1 MDLHIRLENDRDLA
15 RQVYQRVR
23 AAILEGRL
31 RQGDRIPA
39 TRELARSL
47 QISRNT
53 VALAYEWL
61 AAEGLVSGRHGAGTL
76 VDVAPVARPRPRNG
90 AALRIRAVW
99 KTAPPAVTAEAPRF
113 DFGVGVPDASQ
124 FPYDVWRRTLARQW
138 RGSSVEGLY
147 GDPSGH
153 PALRSAIAR
162 HVAMARGVRARAE
175 DILVTSGAQGA
186 FDLVA
191 RVLLEPGTRV
201 AVEDPGY
208 PRPRLLF
215 ASYGARIVPVP
226 VDDEGLDIAALPE
239 NVSLIYVTP
248 SHQFPL
254 GMPMSHARRMAL
266 LAWAE
271 RRNAVVIEDD
281 YDSEFRFGG
290 RPLETL
296 QAIDRFGRVV
306 YVGSFSKSLLP
317 ALRIGF
323 LVAPPSLTRALGAA
337 SQVAGSEPPWAAQAT
352 LASLIDSGHFARH
365 VRKMR
370 RLYAARHER
379 ILRTLES
386 DFSRF
391 LEPAPSVTGVHL
403 AARLRSKDVHDEREI
418 LARARRTEVRFD
430 RLSAYC
436 VGRHQ
441 PGLVLGYGAIRDGDI
456 AEGLRRLRTCCAAVL
471 RAT

>member
-1 MDLHIRLENDRDLA
+1 MDLHIRLEKDGDLA
-15 RQVYQRVR
+15 RQVYERIR

-31 RQGDRIPA
+31 RQGDRVPP
-39 TRELARSL
+39 TRELASSL

-53 VALAYEWL
+53 VTLAYEWL
-61 AAEGLVSGRHGAGTL
+61 AAEGLVAGRHGAGSF
-76 VDVAPVARPRPRNG
+76 VEAAPVARLRPRPG
-90 AALRIRAVW
+90 AALRVRAVW
-99 KTAPPAVTAEAPRF
+99 RAAPPAATAEAPRF
-113 DFGVGVPDASQ
+113 DFGVGVPDAAH
-124 FPYDVWRRTLARQW
+124 FPFDVWRRALARQW

-162 HVAMARGVRARAE
+162 HVAIARGVRVRPE
-175 DILVTSGAQGA
+175 DVVVTNGAQGA
-186 FDLVA
+186 FDLIA
-191 RVLLEPGTRV
+191 RVLIDPGSRV

-215 ASYGARIVPVP
+215 DSYGARVVPVP
-226 VDDEGLDIAALPE
+226 VDNEGLDVAALPE
-239 NVSLIYVTP
+239 GVSLVYVTP

-271 RRNAVVIEDD
+271 RRNAVIIEDD

-323 LVAPPSLTRALGAA
+323 LAAPPSLTQPLAA
-337 SQVAGSEPPWAAQAT
+337 AGYVASSAPPWAAQAA

-365 VRKMR
+365 LRKMR
-370 RLYAARHER
+370 RVYAARHER
-379 ILRTLES
+379 ILRTLAE
-386 DFSRF
+386 DFSRW
-391 LEPAPSVTGVHL
+391 LDPLPSVTGVHL
-403 AARLRSKDVHDEREI
+403 AARLRSKDVRDERDI
-418 LARARRTEVRFD
+418 LARARRVGVRFD

-436 VGRHQ
+436 VGHPQ
-441 PGLVLGYGAIRDGDI
+441 QGLVLGYGAIRDADI
-456 AEGLRRLRTCCAAVL
+456 ATGLQRLRTCCAAVL
-471 RAT
+471 GST